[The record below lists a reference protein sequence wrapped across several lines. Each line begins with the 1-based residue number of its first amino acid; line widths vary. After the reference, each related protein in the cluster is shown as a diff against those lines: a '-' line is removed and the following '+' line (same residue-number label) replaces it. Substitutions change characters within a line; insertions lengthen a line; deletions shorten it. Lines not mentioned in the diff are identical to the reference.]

1 MTILH
6 IDSAITGEHSASREL
21 SAAIVRELT
30 AADPGQRVTYRDLAA
45 EPLAHLTLPAFGE
58 ADSQAALAQFQAADT
73 LVIGA
78 PMYNFTIP
86 SQLKAWL
93 DRILV
98 AGETFRY
105 TATGAAEGLAGAK
118 RVIVAVARGGLYGE
132 GTPQRAL
139 EHAERYLT
147 DVFAFIG
154 ITDVE
159 YVIAEGLKISDDA
172 RSAAIASAHDRVRAL
187 TPLAA

>member
-6 IDSAITGEHSASREL
+6 IDSAITGEASASRGL
-21 SAAIVRELT
+21 TAAIVRELT
-30 AADPGQRVTYRDLAA
+30 AADPSQHVTYRDLAA
-45 EPLAHLTLPAFGE
+45 EALPHLTLPAFGE
-58 ADSQAALAQFQAADT
+58 EDSQDTLAEFQAADT
-73 LVIGA
+73 VVIGA

-86 SQLKAWL
+86 SQLKAWI

-105 TATGAAEGLAGAK
+105 TATGAVEGLVGGK

-132 GTPQRAL
+132 GTPQRVM
-139 EHAERYLT
+139 EHTERYLT

-159 YVIAEGLKISDDA
+159 FVVAEGLKISDDYRA
-172 RSAAIASAHDRVRAL
+172 KAIAAAHERVRML
-187 TPLAA
+187 VPLAA

>member
-6 IDSAITGEHSASREL
+6 IDSAITGDASASREL
-21 SAAIVRELT
+21 TAAIVRVLT
-30 AADPGQRVTYRDLAA
+30 RAEPGARVTYRDLAA
-45 EPLAHLTLPAFGE
+45 DPLPHLTLPAFGE
-58 ADSQAALAQFQAADT
+58 MDSQQALAEFKTADT
-73 LVIGA
+73 VVIGA
-78 PMYNFTIP
+78 PMYNFSIP

-105 TATGAAEGLAGAK
+105 TATGVEGLAGGK

-132 GTPQRAL
+132 ESGQRAI
-139 EHAERYLT
+139 EHAERYLA

-154 ITDVE
+154 VTHVAF
-159 YVIAEGLKISDDA
+159 VIAEGLKISDEA
-172 RSAAIASAHDRVRAL
+172 RASAVAAAHDRVRTL
-187 TPLAA
+187 VPLAA

>member
-98 AGETFRY
+98 VGETFRY

-172 RSAAIASAHDRVRAL
+172 RSAAIASAHDRVRTL